1 MCIRDRVKI
10 KKVVNKLSEDI
21 QTFLTVDA
29 NTGQNALT
37 QAREFLKYIPIDG
50 IVLTKM
56 DGTAKGG
63 IAIPIMLELG
73 LPVYFIGVGEK
84 AEDLI
89 PFDQE
94 SYIKG
99 LISEKETV
107 EA

>member
-1 MCIRDRVKI
+1 M
-10 KKVVNKLSEDI
+10 
-21 QTFLTVDA
+21 DA
-29 NTGQNALT
+29 NTGQNALI
-37 QAREFLKYIPIDG
+37 QAREFSKYIPIDG

-73 LPVYFIGVGEK
+73 LPIYFIGVGEK

-89 PFDQE
+89 PFVHV
-94 SYIKG
+94 SYIIG
-99 LISEKETV
+99 LISEIETV